1 MVTALA
7 RIFIKDHENVQN
19 PVVRSAY
26 GTLCSVLGIVLNIFL
41 FAGKF
46 FAGTI
51 SNSVSITADAFNN
64 LSDAGSSV
72 ITLLGFKLAAQKPD
86 PEHPF
91 GHGRMEYLSGL
102 VVSVAILLMGYEL
115 ATSSIDKIIHPQAVE
130 FSLISAG
137 ILVVSIAVKLYMGL
151 YNNSVGD
158 KISSAA
164 MKATGADCMSDCIST
179 AVVLLAAVI
188 GHFTGFVID
197 GWCGLLV
204 SVLILRAGIE
214 AAKDTIAPL
223 LGQKPDEELVNS
235 IYSLVMA
242 HPEVSGVHDLVV
254 HDYGPGRLMITLHAE
269 VSSDGDILQIHDVID
284 NIEVEL
290 NECLNCEATI
300 HMDPVAVND
309 DKIDSI
315 RSMVISRMAEMF
327 GEDFSIHDFRMVEG
341 PSHTNVIF
349 DIVVPF
355 GYKYSDTK
363 VIEMIKENISAI
375 ENIDYRAVVKVDHS
389 YI

>member
-130 FSLISAG
+130 FSLLSAA
-137 ILVVSIAVKLYMGL
+137 ILMVSIAVKLYMGL

-223 LGQKPDEELVNS
+223 LGQRPDEELVNS

-309 DKIDSI
+309 EKINSI

>member
-72 ITLLGFKLAAQKPD
+72 ITLLGFKLASQKPD

-130 FSLISAG
+130 FSLISTG

-309 DKIDSI
+309 EKINSI